1 MLKVAA
7 VFGALLVIAS
17 GELLKNGGFET
28 LDGWACWSNLHCELS
43 SDGHSGS
50 HAFKVSNRPRWNTG
64 PQQDI
69 HPTPGHLYR
78 AGAWVKLLGE
88 GSDGF
93 GERIQLEVA
102 FHYTDG
108 RTSYNAAAERYGVH
122 TSDGW
127 VYLEGDFSVPN
138 ASLEWTRVYFQ
149 GPKAGLEFMVDD
161 TSITELLLPGT
172 GSWRHT
178 TRSAIDAIRKSGINI
193 RVTTADHIDKNQ
205 VDIQVVQKTRP
216 FPFGTAVACSAY
228 NTKSRGNYRDF
239 IHKHFNWAVTEN
251 ALKWK
256 VIESTQGQRHYQQA
270 LDCVRGLRSNNIKVR
285 GHNLVWS
292 VPVNV
297 QGWQKALSGDILR
310 RTVKNHITDVMN
322 VTRRLLEHWD
332 VNNENLHGTWY
343 QDRLHD
349 PDYDLELF
357 RIAHAQDSHVKLFLN
372 DFSVVAQG
380 ASTYAYLN
388 QTIRFKAANVGL
400 YGIGVQCHFPD
411 EMEPNPDIIRHRLD
425 ILAQAGVPIWVTELD
440 VMSKDDNRRADFYEM
455 ALSALFSHPAV
466 EGIMLWGFWD
476 KFSWRGEAGALVKG
490 DHLELTAAGR
500 RVFDLLEN
508 QWMTDETYVLSQTS
522 DHFTLRGFHGDYEV
536 RVHYQGKEL
545 GNLTQTF
552 TLGDDEQD
560 VTVHMHT

>member
-1 MLKVAA
+1 MEHWPSAGHPPHARSPVPGRCLGQAA
-7 VFGALLVIAS
+7 GGGLGWLR
-17 GELLKNGGFET
+17 GEDPVGGGFSLHRRTDQLQCRSRT
-28 LDGWACWSNLHCELS
+28 LWSAHVGWLGLPGGRLLCAKCIARVDTRVLP
-43 SDGHSGS
+43 
-50 HAFKVSNRPRWNTG
+50 RPQG
-64 PQQDI
+64 
-69 HPTPGHLYR
+69 R
-78 AGAWVKLLGE
+78 AGVYG
-88 GSDGF
+88 
-93 GERIQLEVA
+93 
-102 FHYTDG
+102 G
-108 RTSYNAAAERYGVH
+108 RYLHHRTAAARDRLLETYHSVRHRRY
-122 TSDGW
+122 
-127 VYLEGDFSVPN
+127 
-138 ASLEWTRVYFQ
+138 
-149 GPKAGLEFMVDD
+149 PKVWHQH
-161 TSITELLLPGT
+161 S
-172 GSWRHT
+172 
-178 TRSAIDAIRKSGINI
+178 
-193 RVTTADHIDKNQ
+193 
-205 VDIQVVQKTRP
+205 VVQKTRP